1 MKKKYERIEIH
12 VKNAKIGEKPDAAIV
27 RTEVYFDKN
36 DVASIAKQTSSVFN
50 KTTVDELV
58 DKLTE
63 GILLYRVD
71 FFLAKPINNIVLSD
85 EQLAYLCE

>member
-1 MKKKYERIEIH
+1 M
-12 VKNAKIGEKPDAAIV
+12 

-36 DVASIAKQTSSVFN
+36 DVASIVKQTSSVFN

-58 DKLTE
+58 DKLIE
-63 GILLYRVD
+63 DIPLYKVD
-71 FFLAKPINNIVLSD
+71 FFLANPINNIILSA

>member
-36 DVASIAKQTSSVFN
+36 DVASIAKQTPKVFN
-50 KTTVDELV
+50 KTATEELA
-58 DKLTE
+58 DKLVE
-63 GILLYRVD
+63 NIPLYRVD
-71 FFLAKPINNIVLSD
+71 FFLANPINNIVLSD

>member
-50 KTTVDELV
+50 KTATEELAN
-58 DKLTE
+58 KLIE
-63 GILLYRVD
+63 NIPLYRVD
-71 FFLAKPINNIVLSD
+71 FFFANPINNIVLSD

>member
-50 KTTVDELV
+50 KTVTEELA
-58 DKLTE
+58 DKLIE
-63 GILLYRVD
+63 NIPLYRVD
-71 FFLAKPINNIVLSD
+71 FFLANPLNNIVLSD

>member
-36 DVASIAKQTSSVFN
+36 DVASIVKQTSNVFN
-50 KTTVDELV
+50 KTAVEELV
-58 DKLTE
+58 DKLIE
-63 GILLYRVD
+63 NIPLYKVD
-71 FFLAKPINNIVLSD
+71 FFLANPINNIILSD

>member
-50 KTTVDELV
+50 KTAVEKLA
-58 DKLTE
+58 DKLIE
-63 GILLYRVD
+63 NIPLYKVD
-71 FFLAKPINNIVLSD
+71 FFLANPINNIVLSD

>member
-12 VKNAKIGEKPDAAIV
+12 VKNAKVGEKPDATIV

-36 DVASIAKQTSSVFN
+36 DVASIVKQTSSVFDR
-50 KTTVDELV
+50 TTTDKLV
-58 DKLTE
+58 DKLIE
-63 GILLYRVD
+63 GIPLYKVD
-71 FFLAKPINNIVLSD
+71 FFLANPINNIVLSD

>member
-36 DVASIAKQTSSVFN
+36 DVASIAKQTPKVFN
-50 KTTVDELV
+50 KTATEELA
-58 DKLTE
+58 DKLVE
-63 GILLYRVD
+63 NIPLYRVD
-71 FFLAKPINNIVLSD
+71 FFLANPLNNIVLSD

>member
-50 KTTVDELV
+50 RTTVDELV
-58 DKLTE
+58 DKLIE
-63 GILLYRVD
+63 DIPLYKVD
-71 FFLAKPINNIVLSD
+71 FFLASPINNIVLSD
-85 EQLAYLCE
+85 KQLAYLCE

>member
-36 DVASIAKQTSSVFN
+36 DVASIVKQTSSVFN

-58 DKLTE
+58 YKLTE
-63 GILLYRVD
+63 DIPLYKVD
-71 FFLAKPINNIVLSD
+71 FFLANPINNIILSD

>member
-50 KTTVDELV
+50 KTAVEELA
-58 DKLTE
+58 DKLIE
-63 GILLYRVD
+63 NIPLYKID
-71 FFLAKPINNIVLSD
+71 FFLANPINNIVLSD